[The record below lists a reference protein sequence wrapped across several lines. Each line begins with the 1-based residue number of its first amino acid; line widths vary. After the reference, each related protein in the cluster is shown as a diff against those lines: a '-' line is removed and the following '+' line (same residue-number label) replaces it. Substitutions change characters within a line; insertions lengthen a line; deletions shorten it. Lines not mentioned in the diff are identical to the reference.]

1 MAHIHTTQISAVAL
15 EGSVIVETPNLLYS
29 TVEAEVMVVTPVVVL
44 TVSLISDV
52 IRSELYEGSSISGN
66 REPKSRLFRNLI
78 SEKNFVVVNRR
89 RQIICRACFEL
100 CHESHIHCL

>member
-1 MAHIHTTQISAVAL
+1 M

-29 TVEAEVMVVTPVVVL
+29 NVEAEVMVVTPLVVL

-52 IRSELYEGSSISGN
+52 IQSELYEGSSIRGN

-78 SEKNFVVVNRR
+78 SEKNFVW
-89 RQIICRACFEL
+89 
-100 CHESHIHCL
+100 